1 MKAAFHEQH
10 ETQSNSLS
18 TIMKESKQ
26 IYYTKYFE
34 ITGITLKI
42 LGKESK

>member
-1 MKAAFHEQH
+1 
-10 ETQSNSLS
+10 
-18 TIMKESKQ
+18 MKESKQ

-42 LGKESK
+42 LTWKGIKIIISIKNVTATV